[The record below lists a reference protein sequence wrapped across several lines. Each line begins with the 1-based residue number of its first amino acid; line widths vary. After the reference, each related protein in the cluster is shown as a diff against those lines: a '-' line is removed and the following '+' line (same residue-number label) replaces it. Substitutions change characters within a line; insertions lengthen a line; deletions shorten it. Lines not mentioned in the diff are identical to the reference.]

1 MLLGLAVLDPE
12 GYAASRNA
20 VRYEQTGKIDA
31 WYLRALS
38 ADATP
43 ALTKLPDPV
52 RACTLS
58 WIAADLAEPDP
69 WYAWNLGRS
78 RARNALARLG
88 PEAVGDRADCHAA
101 EQFDLPKTRR

>member
-20 VRYEQTGKIDA
+20 IRYEQTGKIDA

-43 ALTKLPDPV
+43 GEGACFSFTLPLV
-52 RACTLS
+52 GE
-58 WIAADLAEPDP
+58 AE
-69 WYAWNLGRS
+69 LGR
-78 RARNALARLG
+78 
-88 PEAVGDRADCHAA
+88 AA
-101 EQFDLPKTRR
+101 

>member
-43 ALTKLPDPV
+43 ALTRLPDPV
-52 RACTLS
+52 RRCTLS
-58 WIAADLAEPDP
+58 WIADDLKEPDP

-78 RARNALARLG
+78 RAREAIKRLG
-88 PEAVGDRADCHAA
+88 PGAIGKQSDCRDAD
-101 EQFDLPKTRR
+101 QYDLPKKRR